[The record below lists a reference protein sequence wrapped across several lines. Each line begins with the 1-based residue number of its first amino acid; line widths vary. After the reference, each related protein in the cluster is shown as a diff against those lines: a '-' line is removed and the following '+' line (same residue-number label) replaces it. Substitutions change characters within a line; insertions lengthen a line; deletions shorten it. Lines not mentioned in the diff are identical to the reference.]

1 MHWFKER
8 CNYLSFIHSL
18 FLKQPRHNTRTEKT
32 KTINYLQ
39 YMYIQDTKDILGKL
53 HARRTNIIFLLSLIW
68 HQIRQFYPVM
78 SITEKNLCAFDKK
91 WVDMEFHTSKFY
103 GNLFFQKFFF
113 MNNFH
118 LQKKIIKKTDN
129 PLVVE
134 QKLLSY
140 LMLKT
145 GSVYYYFF
153 IFLSWRLLIVTS

>member
-103 GNLFFQKFFF
+103 GNLFFQKFF
-113 MNNFH
+113 
-118 LQKKIIKKTDN
+118 LWIISTCKKNQENWQPLSCRTNITVLTSSWKLDLFIII
-129 PLVVE
+129 
-134 QKLLSY
+134 
-140 LMLKT
+140 
-145 GSVYYYFF
+145 
-153 IFLSWRLLIVTS
+153 IF